1 MSEKTDEQA
10 QNAPPQED
18 APISDGLLDN
28 FFVPA
33 DDEHIAREKR
43 KAMELRQSQWWKNE
57 LAKGK
62 CHYCGRRFHPSQLTM
77 DHIVPIV
84 RGGFTRKQ
92 NVVTCCKECNSKKK
106 YLLPVEWQEYL
117 DKLKQDSSKKSLP

>member
-1 MSEKTDEQA
+1 MSEKTDELPQDA
-10 QNAPPQED
+10 LQQED
-18 APISDGLLDN
+18 ASISDGLLDN

-117 DKLKQDSSKKSLP
+117 DKLKQDSLTQN

>member
-1 MSEKTDEQA
+1 MSENNDELQQDA
-10 QNAPPQED
+10 LQQED
-18 APISDGLLDN
+18 ASISDGLLDN

-117 DKLKQDSSKKSLP
+117 DKLKQDSSK

>member
-10 QNAPPQED
+10 QNAPQQED

-57 LAKGK
+57 LAKCK

-117 DKLKQDSSKKSLP
+117 EKLKQDSSK

>member
-1 MSEKTDEQA
+1 MSEKTDEPT
-10 QNAPPQED
+10 QNAPLQED

-117 DKLKQDSSKKSLP
+117 DKLKQDSSK

>member
-1 MSEKTDEQA
+1 MSEKTDEIA
-10 QNAPPQED
+10 QNAPQQED
-18 APISDGLLDN
+18 VPISDGLLDN

-117 DKLKQDSSKKSLP
+117 DKLKQDSSK

>member
-1 MSEKTDEQA
+1 MSENNDELQQDA
-10 QNAPPQED
+10 LQQED
-18 APISDGLLDN
+18 ASISDGLLDN

-117 DKLKQDSSKKSLP
+117 DKLKQDSLTQN

>member
-1 MSEKTDEQA
+1 MSEKTDELQQDA
-10 QNAPPQED
+10 LQQED
-18 APISDGLLDN
+18 ASISDGLLDN

-62 CHYCGRRFHPSQLTM
+62 CHYCGKRFHPSQLTM

-117 DKLKQDSSKKSLP
+117 DKLKQDSLTQN

>member
-1 MSEKTDEQA
+1 MSENNDELQQDA
-10 QNAPPQED
+10 LQQED
-18 APISDGLLDN
+18 ASISDGLLDN

-33 DDEHIAREKR
+33 DDEHVAREKR

-117 DKLKQDSSKKSLP
+117 DKLKQDSLIQN

>member
-1 MSEKTDEQA
+1 MTETTNELA
-10 QNAPPQED
+10 QNAPQQED
-18 APISDGLLDN
+18 VPISDGLLDN

-117 DKLKQDSSKKSLP
+117 DKLKQDSSTQN